1 MFKVEI
7 ARPGENTG
15 CWVELPATGEQLL
28 AAMKQAGI
36 DSPRAAHSV
45 VLSCS
50 GISATLA
57 ERLGEQPN
65 LEKLNFFAGRLAAL
79 DDHQIRKLETVCK
92 AVPAY
97 GDPGYLARL
106 INLTYNLDCW
116 LLIDDIHTPEQLGAY
131 YIFHSGV
138 CQMPDSWKYSVPLA
152 EFGERVVQAEN
163 GRFTEYGYLM
173 RTGDEYKEHFTGR
186 IVPPEYRVPKLRSN
200 RQQQNPRRER

>member
-1 MFKVEI
+1 MFKVKI
-7 ARPGENTG
+7 ARPGG
-15 CWVELPATGEQLL
+15 KDASWVELPATGEQLL
-28 AAMKQAGI
+28 AAMKQARI
-36 DSPRAAHSV
+36 DSPKAAHSV

-57 ERLGEQPN
+57 ERLGEHPN
-65 LEKLNFFAGRLAAL
+65 LEKPNFFAGRLAAL

-116 LLIDDIHTPEQLGAY
+116 LLIDGIHTPEQLGEY

-138 CQMPDSWKYSVPLA
+138 CQMPDSWKYSVPLC
-152 EFGERVVQAEN
+152 EFGERVAKTEN

-186 IVPPEYRVPKLRSN
+186 TVPQKYRVPEAD
-200 RQQQNPRRER
+200 RERQKPKQRHER